1 MKKKQFIAAALAA
14 GLAIGSISV
23 PASAAGGYTKAPE
36 HAQAYNVL
44 NHDIIKKINV
54 NNIYKDIG
62 FLAEK
67 PREGGTEAEKEAVKY
82 IEKKFKSYG
91 YKTEI
96 QEFTFFGYTPP
107 SLMELNVAGHDGELV
122 PQSFTYGP
130 NGDVTG
136 ELAHVGTG
144 TAEELEGQDLTGKIA
159 LVQRGG
165 ISFGEKVLN
174 AAQKGAAGVIIYN
187 NVDGAVNGTLGEHRE
202 DYVPV
207 VGLTK
212 AEGEALVAALEAGTA
227 DEASLKVEG
236 SVSGERISHNVI
248 ATKPATNKKKDTG
261 DIIGVGAHH
270 DSVSVGPGANDNAS
284 GTSVTL
290 ELARVMKNVPTDT
303 EIRFMT
309 WGAEEFGL
317 LGSEY
322 YVNNLSED
330 EVDRFKAYFNMDMVG
345 SRDAGDLIFQTAD
358 GEPNYATELTQAT
371 SLLLKGAET
380 PLYAGDRSDHASFF
394 VRGIP
399 AIQFIHSPT
408 EPWYHTPEDTL
419 DKISKEK
426 LFEVASLVGKTVYD
440 NTVLEKKSGPGKGKD
455 KGKDKGKKGK
465 SKGKGHKHHHGPKN
479 FR

>member
-1 MKKKQFIAAALAA
+1 MKKKQFAAVALAA
-14 GLAIGSISV
+14 SLAIGTISV
-23 PASAAGGYTKAPE
+23 PASAACGYTKAPE
-36 HAQAYNVL
+36 HAQGYKVL

-54 NNIYKDIG
+54 DKIYKDIA
-62 FLAEK
+62 FLAQE
-67 PREGGTEAEKEAVKY
+67 PREGGTEGEREAVEY

-107 SLMELNVAGHDGELV
+107 SSMELNVAGHDGELV

-136 ELAHVGTG
+136 ELVHVGTG

-165 ISFGEKVLN
+165 ITFGEKVLN
-174 AAQKGAAGVIIYN
+174 AAQKGASGVIIYN
-187 NVDGAVNGTLGEHRE
+187 NADGAVNGTLGEHRD

-212 AEGEALVAALEAGTA
+212 AEGEALAAALEAGTA

-236 SVSGERISHNVI
+236 AVSGERVSHNVI

-261 DIIGVGAHH
+261 EIIGVGAHH
-270 DSVSVGPGANDNAS
+270 DSVSVAPGANDNAS

-322 YVNNLSED
+322 YVNSLSEED
-330 EVDRFKAYFNMDMVG
+330 VNRFKAYFNMDMVG

-358 GEPNYATELTQAT
+358 GTPNYATELSQAT
-371 SLLLKGAET
+371 SLLLKGSET
-380 PLYAGDRSDHASFF
+380 PLQLGDRSDHASFSL
-394 VRGIP
+394 RGIP
-399 AIQFIHSPT
+399 AVGFMHSPA
-408 EPWYHTPEDTL
+408 EEWYHTPEDTI

-440 NTVLEKKSGPGKGKD
+440 STVLEKKDGPGKGKD
-455 KGKDKGKKGK
+455 KGKKGKPKGK
-465 SKGKGHKHHHGPKN
+465 WKGSKHHHGPKN
-479 FR
+479 LR